1 MDDHTCAV
9 VVEPIQGEGG
19 VTAATPEFLQGL
31 RELCDEHQALLV
43 FDEVQCGMGRT
54 GDLFAYM
61 HYGVTPDILTSAKA
75 LGGGFPVSAVLTT
88 QDIASAFHV
97 DSHGFSRLTNSLMSS
112 VKSAEWGC

>member
-1 MDDHTCAV
+1 MITPV
-9 VVEPIQGEGG
+9 RLVVEPIQGEGG

-31 RELCDEHQALLV
+31 RELCDQHQALLV

-75 LGGGFPVSAVLTT
+75 LGGGFPISAHA
-88 QDIASAFHV
+88 D
-97 DSHGFSRLTNSLMSS
+97 HGGNCFCISSWFSRFHLRR
-112 VKSAEWGC
+112 